1 MYMTA
6 KSIYLDALV
15 SFDEPATVAQIHDRA
30 RELFGAQVRGDR
42 SAARLSLQRFVG
54 VGKATKVGDKYY
66 ATEDSRDPL
75 AQKDAL
81 VRIKQA
87 EIERLL
93 EKIASLESQ
102 LERRKVLSSA
112 LTGTEAPA
120 A

>member
-1 MYMTA
+1 
-6 KSIYLDALV
+6 
-15 SFDEPATVAQIHDRA
+15 
-30 RELFGAQVRGDR
+30 
-42 SAARLSLQRFVG
+42 
-54 VGKATKVGDKYY
+54 VGDKYY

-102 LERRKVLSSA
+102 LEHRKVLSSA
-112 LTGTEAPA
+112 LTGAEASA
-120 A
+120 T